1 LYLCGHEVA
10 LPPMQNGLSSR
21 TSGSIGPQGW
31 SHRLRSK
38 LTCQFDIGAETA
50 ALVRRGLSVAIALA
64 VVFIPVFSAHAVDAR
79 VRQACKADYYQY
91 CSQFSV
97 GTDELRQCM
106 RKVGEGLSAPCL
118 VALVEAG
125 EITKADVERHNAKK
139 KGVTEAGS
147 QNAKSSAE
155 ADAVSNKKSDKSTA
169 AKKKDKKAAK
179 SARDHKK
186 GSTKKAT
193 KKGKAEK
200 GSKSA
205 KHKADKDAKTSKA
218 DKPSKDKKSKTSH
231 KKRSKHAAAEKKAD
245 AKAKKSSGTSKAKT
259 ADAASKPA
267 HKTGKKKK
275 KSAEHRASKKEHRST
290 KSEAN

>member
-1 LYLCGHEVA
+1 
-10 LPPMQNGLSSR
+10 MQNGLSSR
-21 TSGSIGPQGW
+21 TSGSVGPQGW

-38 LTCQFDIGAETA
+38 LACQNYVGAETR
-50 ALVRRGLSVAIALA
+50 ALVLRGLCAAIALA
-64 VVFIPVFSAHAVDAR
+64 VVFIPAFSAHAVDAR

-139 KGVTEAGS
+139 KGVTEAGP
-147 QNAKSSAE
+147 QNAKNGAE
-155 ADAVSNKKSDKSTA
+155 AGSVSKKSDKSTE

-179 SARDHKK
+179 SARHHKK
-186 GSTKKAT
+186 DSAKKAT
-193 KKGKAEK
+193 KKRKAEK
-200 GSKSA
+200 DSKAS
-205 KHKADKDAKTSKA
+205 KHKADKDAKKSKATKASKA
-218 DKPSKDKKSKTSH
+218 DKKSKNSH
-231 KKRSKHAAAEKKAD
+231 KKKTKHAAAEKKAD
-245 AKAKKSSGTSKAKT
+245 AKAKKGSGTSKAKT
-259 ADAASKPA
+259 ADAAGKPS
-267 HKTGKKKK
+267 HKTTKKKK
-275 KSAEHRASKKEHRST
+275 KSAEHRLSKKEHRST